1 MKLFLIVALFLL
13 NPAVHYL
20 IFAEEELTDFEIKSL
35 TLDENFY
42 RDSVKIEEIFN
53 QLSSIIRYQT
63 NQQYEIE
70 NVINEFFDSD
80 MTNEELWV
88 LLDEIYANTRGIV
101 EGADNLV
108 STVSFTTSSDLEYA
122 KPLHYTSVEILYE
135 MLSHIAKNNK
145 LTTDLID
152 TLSEGD
158 LDSYNK
164 LNGRTRVINSE
175 FLEIMVKHFLT
186 TAKKIPSTYIQKQ
199 MILLEAE
206 SLSFNLIVQKING
219 LVISGDLTKK
229 MFIDYE
235 RSLKIKYKD
244 FKNSKSYKNLK
255 NTIINLERAV
265 DSAAVDETSIYAV
278 EQYIISA
285 ELYADSLKRETELN
299 NELYLFYKKHIDD
312 LDALNTDPKTVA
324 SLDSLLSR
332 QNFQNEETVK
342 YATKYQE
349 AALAVLKVLP
359 DLIK

>member
-1 MKLFLIVALFLL
+1 MLFR
-13 NPAVHYL
+13 
-20 IFAEEELTDFEIKSL
+20 S
-35 TLDENFY
+35 
-42 RDSVKIEEIFN
+42 
-53 QLSSIIRYQT
+53 
-63 NQQYEIE
+63 
-70 NVINEFFDSD
+70 
-80 MTNEELWV
+80 
-88 LLDEIYANTRGIV
+88 

-135 MLSHIAKNNK
+135 MRSHIAKNNK

-244 FKNSKSYKNLK
+244 FKNSRSYKNLK
-255 NTIINLERAV
+255 DTIINLERAV

-278 EQYIISA
+278 EQYIINA
-285 ELYADSLKRETELN
+285 ELYADSLDRKSTRLN
-299 NELYLFYKKHIDD
+299 SSH
-312 LDALNTDPKTVA
+312 
-324 SLDSLLSR
+324 SQQSR
-332 QNFQNEETVK
+332 MPSS
-342 YATKYQE
+342 A
-349 AALAVLKVLP
+349 
-359 DLIK
+359 

>member
-1 MKLFLIVALFLL
+1 
-13 NPAVHYL
+13 
-20 IFAEEELTDFEIKSL
+20 
-35 TLDENFY
+35 
-42 RDSVKIEEIFN
+42 
-53 QLSSIIRYQT
+53 
-63 NQQYEIE
+63 
-70 NVINEFFDSD
+70 
-80 MTNEELWV
+80 
-88 LLDEIYANTRGIV
+88 
-101 EGADNLV
+101 
-108 STVSFTTSSDLEYA
+108 
-122 KPLHYTSVEILYE
+122 
-135 MLSHIAKNNK
+135 
-145 LTTDLID
+145 
-152 TLSEGD
+152 
-158 LDSYNK
+158 
-164 LNGRTRVINSE
+164 
-175 FLEIMVKHFLT
+175 
-186 TAKKIPSTYIQKQ
+186 
-199 MILLEAE
+199 
-206 SLSFNLIVQKING
+206 
-219 LVISGDLTKK
+219 